1 MMIIKT
7 RKPLSA
13 PTPDDISKVEREIGR
28 SLPSEYVDILKKLNG
43 AYFESNEFDIPGG
56 GSAGV
61 RQFIPFKEITR
72 NIGYMEQTEVSGY
85 FPFAHAEGGN
95 YVCISLR
102 DGDYGCI
109 YFWDH
114 EIPGYEALSKVG
126 NSLIVFLDS
135 LRPFKVEDVYLD
147 PARVKS
153 VWVDPEFLKN
163 LKDD

>member
-1 MMIIKT
+1 MIINT
-7 RKPLSA
+7 RKALTA
-13 PTPDDISKVEREIGR
+13 PTLEDIAKVERKIGR
-28 SLPSEYVDILKKLNG
+28 VLPPEYIEILKKFNG
-43 AYFESNEFDIPGG
+43 AYFDSNAFDIPGG
-56 GSAGV
+56 GGAGIS
-61 RQFIPFKEITR
+61 QFIPFNEIYR

-95 YVCISLR
+95 YVCISLH

-114 EIPGYEALSKVG
+114 EVPGYEALSKIG

-135 LRPFKVEDVYLD
+135 LRPFKVEEVYLD
-147 PARVKS
+147 PARVKN